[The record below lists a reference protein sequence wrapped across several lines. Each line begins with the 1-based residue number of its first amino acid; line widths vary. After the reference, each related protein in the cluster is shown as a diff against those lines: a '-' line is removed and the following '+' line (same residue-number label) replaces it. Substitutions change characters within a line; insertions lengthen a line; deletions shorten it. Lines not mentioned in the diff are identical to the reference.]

1 MTFSKVI
8 ITDDFDQTV
17 YLLKN
22 QTVYLLKNQTVYLPY
37 VLGKIYP
44 SAATAA
50 FLPFH
55 IVKLFSKSFDG
66 SH

>member
-22 QTVYLLKNQTVYLPY
+22 QTVYLPY
-37 VLGKIYP
+37 VLVKIYP